1 LVARPDGERA
11 ARHSVLQQ
19 AEAGGRPIPFDERA
33 ARAFG
38 QVAAQRRASGR
49 KTTANAYD
57 VLVAATAC
65 GRECPRRPVE
75 EARKARSGSGRYVHE
90 MTGLVDA
97 TSGRPATNG
106 IPEARFTRL
115 RRYNFVMG
123 VLHAAQAVA
132 VIALST
138 SFALPV
144 TAAFMTGPPGSQAA
158 APATLFD
165 VSIAWGCALFLL
177 LSAAAHFIIASP
189 PVFPWYRANLRLD
202 RNYARWIEYSLSS
215 SVMIVL
221 IAMITGISDI
231 AALVAL
237 FGVNVS
243 MILFGL
249 LQEKYEKP
257 GGGMLPFWLGCIAGV
272 TPWIAI
278 GIYLVSP
285 GNAAS
290 PPGFVY
296 GIFVSLFVFFN
307 CFALNQWL
315 QYRRIGKWRD
325 YLYGESVYI
334 TLSLVAKSL
343 LAWQVFAGTLVPP
356 S

>member
-1 LVARPDGERA
+1 MADIVDPTP
-11 ARHSVLQQ
+11 
-19 AEAGGRPIPFDERA
+19 GRPSADR
-33 ARAFG
+33 
-38 QVAAQRRASGR
+38 
-49 KTTANAYD
+49 
-57 VLVAATAC
+57 
-65 GRECPRRPVE
+65 
-75 EARKARSGSGRYVHE
+75 
-90 MTGLVDA
+90 
-97 TSGRPATNG
+97 
-106 IPEARFTRL
+106 IPEGRFTRL
-115 RRYNFVMG
+115 RRYNLAMG
-123 VLHAAQAVA
+123 VLHAAQAAA
-132 VIALST
+132 VIALAT
-138 SFALPV
+138 SFSLPV
-144 TAAFMTGPPGSQAA
+144 TAAFMIGPPGSKPAP
-158 APATLFD
+158 PATLFD

-189 PVFPWYRANLRLD
+189 PVFPWYRANLRIS

-215 SVMIVL
+215 SIMIVL
-221 IAMITGISDI
+221 IALITGISDI

-257 GGGMLPFWLGCIAGV
+257 GCGMLPFWLGCIAGV

-307 CFALNQWL
+307 CFAVNMVL
-315 QYRRIGKWRD
+315 QYKKVGPWRD
-325 YLYGESVYI
+325 YLFGEKAYI
-334 TLSLVAKSL
+334 VLSLTAKAL
-343 LAWQVFAGTLVPP
+343 LAWQVFFPVLAGAKK
-356 S
+356 

>member
-1 LVARPDGERA
+1 M
-11 ARHSVLQQ
+11 
-19 AEAGGRPIPFDERA
+19 
-33 ARAFG
+33 ARAES
-38 QVAAQRRASGR
+38 APCSASGAVR
-49 KTTANAYD
+49 ARRQTHARF
-57 VLVAATAC
+57 
-65 GRECPRRPVE
+65 GREGYVRE
-75 EARKARSGSGRYVHE
+75 MSGI
-90 MTGLVDA
+90 VDA
-97 TSGRPATNG
+97 TSDQPSIDVVPEGRF
-106 IPEARFTRL
+106 IRL
-115 RRYNFVMG
+115 RRYNLG
-123 VLHAAQAVA
+123 IGALHAAQAVA
-132 VIALST
+132 VLVLAT

-144 TAAFMTGPPGSQAA
+144 TGTFITGPPGSTPE

-165 VSIAWGCALFLL
+165 VSIAWGCALFLI
-177 LSAAAHFIIASP
+177 LSAAAHFVIASP
-189 PVFPWYRANLRLD
+189 PVFPWYRENLRLN

-221 IAMITGISDI
+221 IALVTGISDV

-237 FGVNVS
+237 FGVNVA

-249 LQEKYEKP
+249 LQEKYEQP

-315 QYRRIGKWRD
+315 QYRRIGKWSD
-325 YLYGESVYI
+325 YLYGETVYI

-343 LAWQVFAGTLVPP
+343 LAWQVFAGTLGPP

>member
-1 LVARPDGERA
+1 MSAVADPTSE
-11 ARHSVLQQ
+11 L
-19 AEAGGRPIPFDERA
+19 PTI
-33 ARAFG
+33 
-38 QVAAQRRASGR
+38 
-49 KTTANAYD
+49 
-57 VLVAATAC
+57 
-65 GRECPRRPVE
+65 
-75 EARKARSGSGRYVHE
+75 
-90 MTGLVDA
+90 DA
-97 TSGRPATNG
+97 

-115 RRYNFVMG
+115 RRYNLVMG

-132 VIALST
+132 VIALAT

-144 TAAFMTGPPGSQAA
+144 TAAFMTGPPGSKA
-158 APATLFD
+158 APAATLFD
-165 VSIAWGCALFLL
+165 VSIAWGCALFLA
-177 LSAAAHFIIASP
+177 LSALAHFVIASP
-189 PVFPWYRANLRLD
+189 PVFPWYRANLRLS

-221 IAMITGISDI
+221 IALITGISDI

-257 GGGMLPFWLGCIAGV
+257 GGGMLPFWLGCVAGI

-285 GNAAS
+285 GNAAN

-296 GIFVSLFVFFN
+296 GIFVSLFIFFN

-315 QYRRIGKWRD
+315 QYRQIGKWSD
-325 YLYGESVYI
+325 YLYGETVYI

>member
-1 LVARPDGERA
+1 
-11 ARHSVLQQ
+11 
-19 AEAGGRPIPFDERA
+19 
-33 ARAFG
+33 
-38 QVAAQRRASGR
+38 
-49 KTTANAYD
+49 
-57 VLVAATAC
+57 
-65 GRECPRRPVE
+65 
-75 EARKARSGSGRYVHE
+75 
-90 MTGLVDA
+90 MTGIVDA
-97 TSGRPATNG
+97 TSEQPSTDT
-106 IPEARFTRL
+106 IPEDRFTRQ
-115 RRYNFVMG
+115 RRYNLVMG
-123 VLHAAQAVA
+123 VLHAAQAAA
-132 VIALST
+132 VIVLAT

-144 TAAFMTGPPGSQAA
+144 TAAFMTGPPGSKAS
-158 APATLFD
+158 APVTLFE

-189 PVFPWYRANLRLD
+189 PVFPWYRAGLRLS

-215 SVMIVL
+215 SIKIAL
-221 IAMITGISDI
+221 IALITGISDI

-257 GGGMLPFWLGCIAGV
+257 GGGLLPFWLGCIAGA

-285 GNAAS
+285 GNAS
-290 PPGFVY
+290 NPPGFVY

-315 QYRRIGKWRD
+315 QYRRIGKWSD
-325 YLYGESVYI
+325 YLYGERVYI

>member
-1 LVARPDGERA
+1 
-11 ARHSVLQQ
+11 
-19 AEAGGRPIPFDERA
+19 
-33 ARAFG
+33 
-38 QVAAQRRASGR
+38 
-49 KTTANAYD
+49 
-57 VLVAATAC
+57 
-65 GRECPRRPVE
+65 
-75 EARKARSGSGRYVHE
+75 
-90 MTGLVDA
+90 VDA
-97 TSGRPATNG
+97 TSDRPSTDAA
-106 IPEARFTRL
+106 PESRFTRL
-115 RRYNFVMG
+115 RRYNVVMG

-132 VIALST
+132 VIALAT
-138 SFALPV
+138 SFAIPV
-144 TAAFMTGPPGSQAA
+144 TASFMTGPPGSAPA

-165 VSIAWGCALFLL
+165 VSIAWGCAVFLL

-189 PVFPWYRANLRLD
+189 PVFPWYRSNLRLN
-202 RNYARWIEYSLSS
+202 RNYARWIEYSVSS

-221 IAMITGISDI
+221 IALITGISDI

-307 CFALNQWL
+307 VFALNQWL
-315 QYRRIGKWRD
+315 QYRAKGRWQN
-325 YLYGESVYI
+325 YLFGERVYI
-334 TLSLVAKSL
+334 VLSLTAKSA
-343 LAWQVFAGTLVPP
+343 LAWQIFAGTLAA
-356 S
+356 

>member
-1 LVARPDGERA
+1 M
-11 ARHSVLQQ
+11 
-19 AEAGGRPIPFDERA
+19 
-33 ARAFG
+33 
-38 QVAAQRRASGR
+38 
-49 KTTANAYD
+49 TTP
-57 VLVAATAC
+57 LTATAPSTDDKS
-65 GRECPRRPVE
+65 E
-75 EARKARSGSGRYVHE
+75 
-90 MTGLVDA
+90 
-97 TSGRPATNG
+97 
-106 IPEARFTRL
+106 TRVTML
-115 RRYNFVMG
+115 RRYNLVMG

-132 VIALST
+132 VLALAT
-138 SFALPV
+138 SFVLPV
-144 TAAFMTGPPGSQAA
+144 TAAFMTGPPGSAVA
-158 APATLFD
+158 APTTLFD

-177 LSAAAHFIIASP
+177 LSAAAHLVIVSP
-189 PVFPWYRANLRLD
+189 PVFPWYRTNLLRS

-221 IAMITGISDI
+221 IALITGISDI

-237 FGVNVS
+237 FGVNAS

-249 LQEKYEKP
+249 LQEKYERP
-257 GGGMLPFWLGCIAGV
+257 GEGMLPFWLGCIAGV
-272 TPWIAI
+272 TPWVAIA
-278 GIYLVSP
+278 IYLVSP

-296 GIFVSLFVFFN
+296 GIFFSLFVFFN

-315 QYRRIGKWRD
+315 QYRQVGKWRD

-356 S
+356 G

>member
-1 LVARPDGERA
+1 MTGI
-11 ARHSVLQQ
+11 
-19 AEAGGRPIPFDERA
+19 AGLDAGRPP
-33 ARAFG
+33 
-38 QVAAQRRASGR
+38 
-49 KTTANAYD
+49 
-57 VLVAATAC
+57 
-65 GRECPRRPVE
+65 
-75 EARKARSGSGRYVHE
+75 
-90 MTGLVDA
+90 TG
-97 TSGRPATNG
+97 G
-106 IPEARFTRL
+106 IPERRFDRL
-115 RRYNFVMG
+115 RRYNLVMG

-132 VIALST
+132 VVALAT

-144 TAAFMTGPPGSQAA
+144 TAAFMTGPPGSTVA
-158 APATLFD
+158 APATLFE
-165 VSIAWGCALFLL
+165 VSIAWGCAVFLL
-177 LSAAAHFIIASP
+177 LSAAAHFSIASP
-189 PVFPWYRANLRLD
+189 LGFGSYRADLLLN
-202 RNYARWIEYSLSS
+202 RNYARWIEYSLSAS
-215 SVMIVL
+215 IMIVL
-221 IAMITGISDI
+221 IAMITGITDI

-249 LQEKYEKP
+249 VQEKYERP

-285 GNAAS
+285 GNTAS

-296 GIFVSLFVFFN
+296 GIFISLFVFFN

-315 QYRRIGKWRD
+315 QYRRIGKWSD
-325 YLYGESVYI
+325 YLHGESVYI

-343 LAWQVFAGTLVPP
+343 LAWQVFAGTLA